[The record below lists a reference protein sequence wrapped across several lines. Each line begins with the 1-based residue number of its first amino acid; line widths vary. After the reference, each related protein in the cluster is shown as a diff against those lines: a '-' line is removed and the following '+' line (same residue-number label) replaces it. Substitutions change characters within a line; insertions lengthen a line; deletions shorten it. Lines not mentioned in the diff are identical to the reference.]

1 MGSSNSWDAAIVAHR
16 MHPYNPNLESW
27 HSRSLTVFAEPARTP
42 YDLNFRLFGFAVRI
56 HPFFWLGAAL
66 LGAGTL
72 NAGLHFLVIWIVV
85 VLVSILVHELGH
97 AVAFRRFGSDSHIVL
112 WMFGGLAVP
121 YSAVASRW
129 RRIVVSLA
137 GPIAGFIL
145 CGLVYVTN
153 EFSNWGGPKA
163 QDPVQYLYRALLWVN
178 LIWGIFNL
186 LPVFPLD
193 GGQVARELCE
203 MRWRGRGLQ
212 FAFKISIAV
221 AGVVAIY
228 SLLCALE
235 ERSGGGPLTDNLP
248 WWVPRGSIFTA
259 ILFAMLAVQNY
270 QFLQQV
276 GRGIYYEAP
285 DDRVPWER

>member
-1 MGSSNSWDAAIVAHR
+1 
-16 MHPYNPNLESW
+16 
-27 HSRSLTVFAEPARTP
+27 VFAEPARTP

-56 HPFFWLGAAL
+56 HPLFWLGAAL

-72 NAGLHFLVIWIVV
+72 NAGLHFLLIWILV

-137 GPIAGFIL
+137 GPTAGFIL
-145 CGLVYVTN
+145 CGVVYGTHKLTGWGAGNGLPVTY
-153 EFSNWGGPKA
+153 F
-163 QDPVQYLYRALLWVN
+163 YLALILVN
-178 LIWGIFNL
+178 LFWGIFNL

-193 GGQVARELCE
+193 GGQVAKELCE
-203 MRWRGRGLQ
+203 ARWRGRGLLI
-212 FAFKISIAV
+212 AFKISIAV
-221 AGVVAIY
+221 AAAVAIY
-228 SLLCALE
+228 SLVCAIE